1 MQKAMDD
8 VVTMDNLEAKIQEAL
23 DNEVL
28 EDFIISPTTGERVSK
43 IFKSL

>member
-43 IFKSL
+43 ILKSL

>member
-8 VVTMDNLEAKIQEAL
+8 VVTMDNLEAKIQEAV